1 MVLDVIPNNDDK
13 GHGASGCG
21 DGEYQCGNGLER
33 IYPATAVRYGEMR
46 LIGEFKYK
54 ENMKFT
60 CGAKVVIQTK
70 RGLEIGEQV
79 SLTCSGCAASV
90 SREKIVEFVKSSGV
104 TYYEL
109 ESGRILREAT
119 TDDLKEFERIKSGA
133 PEKKR
138 ICQAFAKQQNLA
150 MKVVTCEPLFGGERI
165 IFYFMA
171 EGRVDFR
178 NLVRDLATEFQ
189 TRIEMRQVGARDEAR
204 LVADYET
211 CGRECCCKN
220 FLKDLKPVSMKMA
233 KLQKATLDPSKVS
246 GRCGRLKCCL
256 RYEHVAYEE
265 LDRLLPR
272 MGKRVRTRHGEGT
285 VVGRQI
291 LTQLFNMR
299 NLEGGVVT
307 VTVEDLLGDDEPMP
321 TVEAPPKLEAP
332 ARDRPGRR
340 SGGGS
345 GHQPGRGRRPESKSP
360 QTEGG
365 SGLGTPS
372 QDSPVGDGPKS
383 DQGEERSKQ
392 TDGPPPG
399 SGGQRRRRR
408 GRRRR
413 PGGDRD
419 GPGSG
424 ATDQK
429 DSGPSSPPS

>member
-1 MVLDVIPNNDDK
+1 MVMVLEVIPNDDDK
-13 GHGASGCG
+13 GGGCG

-33 IYPATAVRYGEMR
+33 IYPATAVRYGEMG

-54 ENMKFT
+54 ENMKFG

-70 RGLEIGEQV
+70 RGLEVGEQV
-79 SLTCSGCAASV
+79 SLTCSGCSASV
-90 SREKIVEFVKSSGV
+90 PREKIVEFVGRGGAD
-104 TYYEL
+104 YYQL
-109 ESGRILREAT
+109 ESGRIIREAT
-119 TDDLKEFERIKSGA
+119 PEDLTEFARIKAGA
-133 PEKKR
+133 REKRR
-138 ICQAFAKQQNLA
+138 ICQEFARKHNLA

-178 NLVRDLATEFQ
+178 TLVRDLAQEFQ

-256 RYEHVAYEE
+256 RYEHVSYEE

-299 NLEGGVVT
+299 NAEGGLVT
-307 VTVEDLLGDDEPMP
+307 VAVEDVLGDDEPMP
-321 TVEAPPKLEAP
+321 VAKPAAQKVDAPGA
-332 ARDRPGRR
+332 RPGRR
-340 SGGGS
+340 R
-345 GHQPGRGRRPESKSP
+345 PGRSGDAKGQRSEPKSP
-360 QTEGG
+360 GAASGDKSRTEA
-365 SGLGTPS
+365 
-372 QDSPVGDGPKS
+372 
-383 DQGEERSKQ
+383 
-392 TDGPPPG
+392 GPP
-399 SGGQRRRRR
+399 
-408 GRRRR
+408 
-413 PGGDRD
+413 
-419 GPGSG
+419 
-424 ATDQK
+424 
-429 DSGPSSPPS
+429 